1 MGRAIGLYYIYLVLA
16 MILVQNCMFKA
27 VGCNRSSPL
36 SYYWLCVNVIMF
48 YVFIAYGLSLWGAY
62 ICWEMEEE
70 EEETQEAVKKYMEN
84 MKQNDQKLYML

>member
-1 MGRAIGLYYIYLVLA
+1 
-16 MILVQNCMFKA
+16 MILVQNCMLKA

-36 SYYWLCVNVIMF
+36 QYYWLVVNVVMF

-70 EEETQEAVKKYMEN
+70 EEETQQAVKKYMDSMKEN
-84 MKQNDQKLYML
+84 DKKMYML